1 MIGILAVGVVV
12 LWVIVLLW
20 LISTAS
26 FIDKTWISLTAAFF
40 WFVIP
45 TGLLIQSNIDNN
57 EKHPCAQYGT
67 QMRYD
72 AALKMMR
79 PMKVCTLRGE
89 WEDVKE

>member
-1 MIGILAVGVVV
+1 MIGIFSVGMVV
-12 LWVIVLLW
+12 LWAIILLW
-20 LISTAS
+20 LIFTTSYFS
-26 FIDKTWISLTAAFF
+26 QSWIPLTAAFF

-45 TGLLIQSNIDNN
+45 IGVLVQSDMDN
-57 EKHPCAQYGT
+57 EKKHPCAQYET

-89 WEDVKE
+89 WEDDK